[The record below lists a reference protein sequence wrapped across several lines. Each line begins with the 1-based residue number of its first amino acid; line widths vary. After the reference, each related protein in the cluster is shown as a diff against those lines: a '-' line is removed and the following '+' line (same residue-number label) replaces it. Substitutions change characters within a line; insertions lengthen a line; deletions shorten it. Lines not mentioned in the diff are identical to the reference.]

1 MSGYVSLLRVD
12 AIDKLLIQLI
22 LLNLATND
30 SVYSL
35 LQSKQQYCGN
45 KIKKFKLG
53 YMTNNI
59 TQLHAD
65 KVNEANWQ

>member
-1 MSGYVSLLRVD
+1 MTYVKH
-12 AIDKLLIQLI
+12 KLTNSMI
-22 LLNLATND
+22 LTDMLN
-30 SVYSL
+30 VYSL